1 MERIKKF
8 NNFEPLSDDNLNSI
22 NESKVWYLPSFR
34 DKVSDVAVTSAG
46 GQFDKD
52 ILDLCNKILN
62 SEGKDL
68 DSDTTFIGISDDDM
82 LSFSRQSEIEKMY
95 PNLFDVLQSD
105 IDSGYKREVGLVKI
119 NLLPSQIQRIEN
131 SQGGKLKIGKLIKKI
146 VPDATDQSIEKLV
159 NLLKSYKS
167 GFEIKVVEGDEISKY
182 YRKESCQPGGSLGN
196 SCMAGKSTEFKYIF
210 DIYTKNPQAVKLVV
224 LMDNSGMCVSR
235 ALLWKVSEL
244 LPFYN
249 TERFYS
255 NMKNFKEEGWFNV
268 EGEFQFLD
276 RVYFVRDWHEQM
288 IFNWVKEKGIAHK
301 WGTQMRWN
309 GQVTSVPKCKIKLNK
324 LAYRNFPYL
333 DTFTWYDVKSAT
345 ISNYNS
351 GGDFDI
357 TSTSGK
363 YYGGT
368 KSGKLLNYVRRFK
381 DFI

>member
-1 MERIKKF
+1 MKKIKTFESF
-8 NNFEPLSDDNLNSI
+8 NFDELDFI

-34 DKVSDVAVTSAG
+34 DKIADVAVTSAG

-82 LSFSRQSEIEKMY
+82 LSFSRQAEIEKMY

-105 IDSGYKREVGLVKI
+105 IDSGYSREVGLVKI
-119 NLLPSQIQRIEN
+119 NLLPSQIQKIEN
-131 SQGGKLKIGKLIKKI
+131 SQGGRLKIGKLIKKI
-146 VPDATDQSIEKLV
+146 VPDAADQTIEKLV

-167 GFEIKVVEGDEISKY
+167 GFEIKVVEGEEIAKY
-182 YRKESCQPGGSLGN
+182 YKKESCQSGGSLGN

-210 DIYTKNPQAVKLVV
+210 DIYTKNPKSVKLVV
-224 LMDNSGMCVSR
+224 LLDNTGMCVSR

-244 LPFYN
+244 LPYYN

-288 IFNWVKEKGIAHK
+288 IFNWTKEKGIAHK

-309 GQVTSVPKCKIKLNK
+309 GQVTSVPNCKIRLNK
-324 LAYRNFPYL
+324 IAYRNFPYL
-333 DTFTWYDVKSAT
+333 DTFKYYDVKEAT
-345 ISNYNS
+345 ISNYKS
-351 GGDFDI
+351 GDEFDI
-357 TSTSGK
+357 TSTSGE
-363 YYGGT
+363 YYGGS
-368 KSGKLLNYVRRFK
+368 KSARLLNYVRRFK

>member
-1 MERIKKF
+1 MKRIKKF
-8 NNFEPLSDDNLNSI
+8 NNFEPLSDDDLNFI

-34 DKVSDVAVTSAG
+34 DKISDVVA

-52 ILDLCNKILN
+52 ILDLCNNILN
-62 SEGKDL
+62 SEGKEL
-68 DSDTTFIGISDDDM
+68 DSDTTFIGLSDDDM

-95 PNLFDVLQSD
+95 PTIFNVLQSD
-105 IDSGYKREVGLVKI
+105 IDSGYRREIGLVKI
-119 NLLPSQIQRIEN
+119 NLMSGQIQKIEN

-167 GFEIKVVEGDEISKY
+167 GFEIKVVEGDEIAKY
-182 YRKESCQPGGSLGN
+182 YQKESCQPGGSLGN
-196 SCMAGKSTEFKYIF
+196 SCMAGKGNEIKHIF
-210 DIYTKNPQAVKLVV
+210 DIYTKNPQSVKLVV
-224 LMDNSGMCVSR
+224 VLDSSGLCVSR

-249 TERFYS
+249 TEKFYS
-255 NMKNFKEEGWFNV
+255 NMKNFKEEGWFSTD
-268 EGEFQFLD
+268 EFQFLD

-309 GQVTSVPKCKIKLNK
+309 GQVISVPKCKIKLNK

-351 GGDFDI
+351 GDDFDI

-381 DFI
+381 DFF

>member
-1 MERIKKF
+1 MKKIKTFESF
-8 NNFEPLSDDNLNSI
+8 NFDELDFI

-34 DKVSDVAVTSAG
+34 DKIADVAVTSAG

-82 LSFSRQSEIEKMY
+82 LSFSRQAEIEKMY

-105 IDSGYKREVGLVKI
+105 IDSGYSREVGLVKI
-119 NLLPSQIQRIEN
+119 NLLPSQIQKIEN
-131 SQGGKLKIGKLIKKI
+131 SQCGRLKIGKLIKKI
-146 VPDATDQSIEKLV
+146 VPDAADQTIEKLV

-167 GFEIKVVEGDEISKY
+167 GFEIKVVEGEEISKY
-182 YRKESCQPGGSLGN
+182 YKKESCQSGGSLGN

-210 DIYTKNPQAVKLVV
+210 DIYTKNPKSVKLVV
-224 LMDNSGMCVSR
+224 LLDNTGMCVSR
-235 ALLWKVSEL
+235 ALLWNVSEL
-244 LPFYN
+244 LPYYN
-249 TERFYS
+249 TEKFYS

-288 IFNWVKEKGIAHK
+288 IFNWAKEKGIAHK

-309 GQVTSVPKCKIKLNK
+309 GQVTSVPNCKIRLNK
-324 LAYRNFPYL
+324 IAYRNFPYL
-333 DTFTWYDVKSAT
+333 DTFKYYDVKSAT
-345 ISNYNS
+345 ISNYKS
-351 GGDFDI
+351 GDEFDI
-357 TSTSGK
+357 TSTSGE
-363 YYGGT
+363 YYGGS
-368 KSGKLLNYVRRFK
+368 KSAKLLNYVRRFK

>member
-1 MERIKKF
+1 MKKIKTFESF
-8 NNFEPLSDDNLNSI
+8 NFDELDFI

-34 DKVSDVAVTSAG
+34 DKVSDVAVTSVG

-82 LSFSRQSEIEKMY
+82 LSFSRQAEIEKMY

-119 NLLPSQIQRIEN
+119 NLLPSQIQKIEN
-131 SQGGKLKIGKLIKKI
+131 SQGGRLKIGKLIKKI
-146 VPDATDQSIEKLV
+146 VPDAVDHTIEKLV

-167 GFEIKVVEGDEISKY
+167 GFEIKVVEGDEIEKY
-182 YRKESCQPGGSLGN
+182 YKKESCQPGGSLGN
-196 SCMAGKSTEFKYIF
+196 SCMAGKSAEFKYIF
-210 DIYTKNPQAVKLVV
+210 DIYTKNPQVVKLVV
-224 LMDNSGMCVSR
+224 VLDNRGMCVSR

-244 LPFYN
+244 LPYYN
-249 TERFYS
+249 TEKFYS

-288 IFNWVKEKGIAHK
+288 IFNWAKEKGIAHK
-301 WGTQMRWN
+301 WGSQMRWN
-309 GQVTSVPKCKIKLNK
+309 GQVTSVPNCKIRLNK
-324 LAYRNFPYL
+324 IAYRNFPYL
-333 DTFTWYDVKSAT
+333 DTFKYYDVKSAT
-345 ISNYNS
+345 ISNYQKE
-351 GGDFDI
+351 GDFDI
-357 TSTSGK
+357 TSTSGE

-368 KSGKLLNYVRRFK
+368 KSAKLLNYVRRFK

>member
-1 MERIKKF
+1 MKKIKT
-8 NNFEPLSDDNLNSI
+8 FESFKLNELDSI

-68 DSDTTFIGISDDDM
+68 DSDTTFIGISDNDM

-119 NLLPSQIQRIEN
+119 NLLPSQIAKIEN
-131 SQGGKLKIGKLIKKI
+131 SQGGRLKIGKLIKKI
-146 VPDATDQSIEKLV
+146 VPDAADQTIEKLV

-167 GFEIKVVEGDEISKY
+167 GFEIKVVEGEEIAKY
-182 YRKESCQPGGSLGN
+182 YKKESCQPGGTLGN
-196 SCMAGKSTEFKYIF
+196 SCMVGKSEDIKHIF
-210 DIYTKNPQAVKLVV
+210 DLYTKNPKSVKLVV
-224 LMDNSGMCVSR
+224 LLDRGMCVSR
-235 ALLWKVSEL
+235 GLLWNVSSL
-244 LPFYN
+244 LPLYASEDSF
-249 TERFYS
+249 S
-255 NMKNFKEEGWFNV
+255 HMKNYKEDKWFNV

-276 RVYFVRDWHEQM
+276 RVYYVRDWHEQM
-288 IFNWVKEKGIAHK
+288 IFNWAKEKGIAHK

-309 GQVTSVPKCKIKLNK
+309 SQVIPVPNCKIKLNK

-333 DTFTWYDVKSAT
+333 DTFKYYDVKSAT
-345 ISNYNS
+345 ISNYKTE
-351 GGDFDI
+351 GVFDI
-357 TSTSGK
+357 TSTQGH

-368 KSGKLLNYVRRFK
+368 KRGKLLNYVRRFK